1 MRIFPFLLTLAL
13 FFSCKDQNSTPS
25 AKLHADSLQIGDN
38 IVYLDSISEND
49 FKKVKN
55 MRQKDN
61 PDTSIVKIFKD
72 SILIRTASKNLVF
85 RNDSSDSDSMATYEF
100 KSIMPDPGYVHIKGF
115 HWEWTTDRFINLKS
129 SVETHFWD
137 NPVLSPDKQ
146 KVVAYSCDIEAGF
159 MPNGI
164 QLFKINQDTII
175 NLFEKEIDNWGP
187 EEVKWGS
194 DTSLVIKRLSLDK
207 DMQPKYDYLRFSI
220 K

>member
-1 MRIFPFLLTLAL
+1 M
-13 FFSCKDQNSTPS
+13 
-25 AKLHADSLQIGDN
+25 HADSLLIGDN
-38 IVYLDSISEND
+38 IVYLDSIFEND
-49 FKKVKN
+49 FKKIKTIK
-55 MRQKDN
+55 QKYA
-61 PDTSIVKIFKD
+61 DTSIVKIFKD
-72 SILIRTASKNLVF
+72 SIVIKTASKNVVY
-85 RNDSSDSDSMATYEF
+85 RNDSSDSDSMARYELI
-100 KSIMPDPGYVHIKGF
+100 SIMPDPGYVHIKGF

-129 SVETHFWD
+129 GTETHFWD

-146 KVVAYSCDIEAGF
+146 KVIAYSCDIEAGF

-187 EEVKWGS
+187 EEVKWES

-207 DMQPKYDYLRFSI
+207 DMQPKYDYLRFII